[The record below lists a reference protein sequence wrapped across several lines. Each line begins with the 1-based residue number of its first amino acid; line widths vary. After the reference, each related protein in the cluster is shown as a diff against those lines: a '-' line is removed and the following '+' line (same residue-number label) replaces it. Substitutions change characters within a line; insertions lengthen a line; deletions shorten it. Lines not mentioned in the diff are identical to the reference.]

1 MRFFIAPAFA
11 PEMVDKEV
19 NAVDSEHKKCLD
31 TKGLVKVHPCGNVKC
46 MLYVYFS
53 KYALVVCIKHVV
65 LHIFIYMW
73 KINRLAILYAK
84 MQSPFQTQ
92 RSTGLLLFSNGGKLP
107 RNMADTT
114 WKLIH
119 LLKSRSNPKSPAA
132 WLQGFLGSCQVLL
145 LPEKKVKFFFLQPNW
160 YSITTYN
167 SFL

>member
-1 MRFFIAPAFA
+1 
-11 PEMVDKEV
+11 
-19 NAVDSEHKKCLD
+19 
-31 TKGLVKVHPCGNVKC
+31 
-46 MLYVYFS
+46 
-53 KYALVVCIKHVV
+53 
-65 LHIFIYMW
+65 MW
-73 KINRLAILYAK
+73 SYICEKNRLAILYAK

-132 WLQGFLGSCQVLL
+132 WLQGFLGR
-145 LPEKKVKFFFLQPNW
+145 KVAKFFFFVDKNQSKSFFPNR